1 MRNDGGAPEV
11 LTFDYWDTIFVAASV
26 PERVQERQGILRQM
40 LLDIGREVP
49 ETELTRL
56 YKASAAEAE
65 RWWREEHRG
74 YSTEDRIRWLLA
86 QLAIERPETCEHIA
100 RAVDAVDQS
109 LIDHPPEL
117 IDGAAEGLQML
128 ARHYRLAIVSDT
140 GFATG
145 RAQDRLLELS
155 GLREL
160 FTATVYSMDVGHSKP
175 RPEPF
180 LTALTSLGAEP
191 AKALHVGDI
200 ERTDVAGALGV
211 GMRAIRA
218 DFLRRGGSSAAE
230 YVVTRFEELVEYLGG

>member
-1 MRNDGGAPEV
+1 M
-11 LTFDYWDTIFVAASV
+11 
-26 PERVQERQGILRQM
+26 QERQGILRRM
-40 LLDIGREVP
+40 LLDLGREVP
-49 ETELTRL
+49 EAELARL
-56 YKASAAEAE
+56 YRASAAEAE

-86 QLAIERPETCEHIA
+86 QLAIERPETCEYIA
-100 RAVDAVDQS
+100 GAVDAVDQT

-117 IDGAAEGLQML
+117 IDGAAEGLRLL
-128 ARHYRLAIVSDT
+128 ARRFRLAVVSDT

-145 RAQDRLLELS
+145 RAQDRLLALY

-180 LTALTSLGAEP
+180 LAALVSLGAEP
-191 AKALHVGDI
+191 ARALHVGDI

-218 DFLRRGGSSAAE
+218 DFLRPGGSSAAE
-230 YVVTRFEELVEYLGG
+230 YVVTRFDELVEYLRP